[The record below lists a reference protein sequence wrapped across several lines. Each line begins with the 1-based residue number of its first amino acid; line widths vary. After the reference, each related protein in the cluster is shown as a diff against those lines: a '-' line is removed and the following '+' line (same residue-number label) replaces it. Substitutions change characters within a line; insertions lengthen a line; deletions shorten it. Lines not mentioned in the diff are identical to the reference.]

1 MRLMRAINSIFA
13 ILCICA
19 NQTGALETAESVS
32 IDSPLTLADIE
43 LQYLRQKRDLLSQ
56 KLELYE
62 QRRKELTIDLDDS
75 IKDGIKSLVNA
86 TQKSFVKEHEFAQKN
101 YEKVI

>member
-1 MRLMRAINSIFA
+1 MRAINSTFVF
-13 ILCICA
+13 LCICA
-19 NQTGALETAESVS
+19 LQTGALETEESTT
-32 IDSPLTLADIE
+32 IDSPPTLADIE

-62 QRRKELTIDLDDS
+62 QRRQELTIDLDDS
-75 IKDGIKSLVNA
+75 VKDGIKSLVNA
-86 TQKSFVKEHEFAQKN
+86 TQKSFFKEHEFAKKN